1 MATIGDKYPY
11 FELQFNKDGSPAG
24 GNDVPGMIAA
34 LKQGMAQ
41 HAATDLFVISHGWNN
56 NMDEARSLYRD
67 LFARV
72 AAVIPTTKFG
82 RDGRKPAVVGIL
94 WPSKRFDDDA
104 LIPGDGGA
112 LALGAAHPDLAR
124 KIDGLK
130 GTFSAHD
137 ADEKLEQAKALLP
150 TLEKNPVHRMRF
162 GQLMQDIIRGAAAEQ
177 PNVVQNEDNVRSA
190 LALHGDELLAAV
202 SSPPPRTGP
211 GVGSSLPGVASA
223 GQAAGLGGI
232 FSGIVDG
239 VRNLL
244 NFTTYYEMKNRAG
257 IVGRGGV
264 HQSLTAVRQALA
276 NLPVH
281 FAGHSFGGRVVTAAT
296 DGPAGGTP
304 LMPRSL
310 TLLQAAYSHYGMA
323 SHWDGVHD
331 GLFRAVIAGPRV
343 DGPIVITCTVN
354 DKAVGIAYAIASRL
368 ANQVAAAIGGPDD
381 KYGGLGRNGAQKTPE
396 AGAGVLGSAGTQY
409 GFQKRHIYN
418 LNADKVIGGHSDIR
432 RDEVAYAM
440 LEGAGVQ

>member
-1 MATIGDKYPY
+1 MATIGNDYPY
-11 FELQFNKDGSPAG
+11 FELQFDKDGGPAG
-24 GNDVPGMIAA
+24 ANDLPSMIAELRQA
-34 LKQGMAQ
+34 MTQQKV
-41 HAATDLFVISHGWNN
+41 TDLFAISHGWNN

-67 LFARV
+67 LFSNV
-72 AAVIPTTKFG
+72 AKVMPKTKFG
-82 RDGRKPAVVGIL
+82 QAGRKPAVIGIL
-94 WPSKRFDDDA
+94 WPSKRFDDEA
-104 LIPGDGGA
+104 LIPGTGGGA
-112 LALGAAHPDLAR
+112 LALGASHPDLAR

-137 ADEKLEQAKALLP
+137 ADGKLEQAKKLLP

-162 GQLMQDIIRGAAAEQ
+162 GQLMQDIMRGAAAEQ
-177 PNVVQNEDNVRSA
+177 PNVVQNEDNARSA
-190 LALHGDELLAAV
+190 LALHGDELLAAL
-202 SSPPPRTGP
+202 SSPPPATGP
-211 GVGSSLPGVASA
+211 GVGPAGTGGAAA
-223 GQAAGLGGI
+223 GQASGLGGI

-264 HQSLTAVRQALA
+264 YQSLTTLRQALA

-281 FAGHSFGGRVVTAAT
+281 LAGHSFGGRVVTAAA

-343 DGPIVITCTVN
+343 DGPIVVTCTKN

-368 ANQVAAAIGGPDD
+368 ANQIAAAIGGPDD

-396 AGAGVLGSAGTQY
+396 AAATVLGPVATTY
-409 GFQKRHIYN
+409 GFQRGHVYN
-418 LNADKVIGGHSDIR
+418 LNADNVIQGHSDIR

-440 LEGAGVQ
+440 LEAAGA